1 MTSKKTFTV
10 TAKAGIFVAGV
21 RSPGVGKPIELTD
34 EQAAYP
40 LIAGEIEEPGKK
52 TEPPA
57 GETET
62 TPAAKPKA
70 AKE

>member
-10 TAKAGIFVAGV
+10 TAKAGNFVAGI
-21 RSPGVGKPIELTD
+21 RSPGVGKPIELTE

-52 TEPPA
+52 TA
-57 GETET
+57 
-62 TPAAKPKA
+62 TPAAKA
-70 AKE
+70 DKE

>member
-10 TAKAGIFVAGV
+10 TARAGLFVAGV

-40 LIAGEIEEPGKK
+40 LIAGEIEEPGTK

-57 GETET
+57 GGTET
-62 TPAAKPKA
+62 TPAAKAKA
-70 AKE
+70 VKE

>member
-10 TAKAGIFVAGV
+10 TAKAGNFVAGL

-40 LIAGEIEEPGKK
+40 LIAGEIEEPVKK
-52 TEPPA
+52 TA
-57 GETET
+57 
-62 TPAAKPKA
+62 TPAAKA
-70 AKE
+70 DKE